1 MNVLLDTHA
10 LIWWFGD
17 ATRLSKR
24 ANSVIADANN
34 TILISA
40 AVAWEMA
47 IKASLGKLN
56 ALSLVM
62 DLPNRI
68 DQEGFV
74 ELPINLEQ
82 ATRAGLLPMHHRN
95 PFDRLLIAQ
104 AQSMNVPILSADAVL
119 DGYDVK
125 RFW

>member
-1 MNVLLDTHA
+1 MNVLLDTHT

-17 ATRLSKR
+17 ATKLSKK
-24 ANSVIADANN
+24 ANSIIANASN
-34 TILISA
+34 TILVSA

-47 IKASLGKLN
+47 IKATLGKLN

-62 DLPNRI
+62 DLSNRI

-82 ATRAGLLPMHHRN
+82 ATRAGLLPMHHRD

-104 AQSMNVPILSADAVL
+104 AQSMNMPILSADAVL
-119 DGYDVK
+119 DGYDV
-125 RFW
+125 RRLW

>member
-82 ATRAGLLPMHHRN
+82 ATRAGLLPMHHRD

-119 DGYDVK
+119 EGYDVK

>member
-82 ATRAGLLPMHHRN
+82 ATRAGLLPMHHRD